1 MHDHQDAKATGIGK
15 DRVSSRR
22 TDSAP
27 AAPPGGLLGL
37 QATVGN
43 AAVVQMLRR
52 ADRSPVQRSAVHEVL
67 RSGGRPLA
75 DGVRADMEA
84 RLGADFSDV
93 RVHSDAR
100 ARASATAM
108 GARAYT
114 SGNHIVIG
122 AGGGDD
128 HTLAHELT
136 HVIQQRRGP
145 VAGTETGDGIKVS
158 DPSDRFE
165 REAEA
170 TARRVMRGSPA
181 GPGARIPAD
190 ASGAAPSGAAPSGRP
205 AVQRVLVLGS
215 KGEAKE
221 AEPAFMEIRE
231 GLTDPDLIGAWED
244 TKLKPAIMK
253 VLDEWIKAPKQST
266 PQATAKSKRGARDA
280 LGRSY
285 ATMDEAASAVLDRV
299 NALPVAE
306 VEKAISDDV
315 AVDAKIKEVLAGYV
329 ADNLRPWLAERRTQ
343 VTALGDALSKTIAE
357 LASVRR
363 LYLPYIDFG
372 EKTLDAILGNPEAQ
386 GFATLISAVH
396 DIAEILY
403 GIKELE
409 QYVTVSAEQFKGYV
423 FKDEAKLAGPRN
435 SPSWALGE
443 GAGQAGGSVDD
454 LERTPV
460 APTFRGPM
468 ATPNQLNDQV
478 RTAGRLGYPV
488 SLGPSRTT
496 GKLMKLAD
504 ATGAD
509 PAVKEAIAYSL
520 LALWY
525 TDYRRDLTDIHRY
538 HFVMDM
544 AANFGVAYDPHKAP
558 RNPATG
564 QDYSQLIADTLD
576 RFRKNH
582 EEESARYW
590 KKTEELKLAPPAVPG
605 PVNGPA
611 SAAGE
616 PSDRAVA
623 DAGPVWKADPVA
635 RAVMAAL
642 KFAPKESKFRIP
654 GEKQD
659 VIEALRDMAAFR
671 ELGLTEERFDAAFG
685 LLTLKEHVGNKPL
698 VQIDRMGLGL
708 TNPGRTAVKKA
719 TDL

>member
-1 MHDHQDAKATGIGK
+1 MRDHEDAKATGIGR
-15 DRVSSRR
+15 DRTSSRR
-22 TDSAP
+22 ADPAP
-27 AAPPGGLLGL
+27 AAQPAGLLGL
-37 QATVGN
+37 QAAVGN

-52 ADRSPVQRSAVHEVL
+52 AGGGEVQRSAVHDVL
-67 RSGGRPLA
+67 RAGGQPL
-75 DGVRADMEA
+75 DEGVRTDMEA

-93 RVHSDAR
+93 RVHSDTR
-100 ARASATAM
+100 ARASAAAM

-122 AGGGDD
+122 DGGGDR

-145 VAGTETGDGIKVS
+145 VAGTETGDGLRVS

-170 TARRVMRGSPA
+170 TAHRVLRGSPA
-181 GPGARIPAD
+181 GAAAHGPAD
-190 ASGAAPSGAAPSGRP
+190 ASGATPAGRP
-205 AVQRVLVLGS
+205 SVQRLLVLGQ
-215 KGEAKE
+215 KGEAKA
-221 AEPAFMEIRE
+221 AEPAYAEIRAE
-231 GLTDPDLIGAWED
+231 LTDPELISAWED
-244 TKLKPAIMK
+244 TKNKPAIMK
-253 VLDEWIKAPKQST
+253 VLDEWITAPKQST
-266 PQATAKSKRGARDA
+266 PQATAKSKRGPRDA
-280 LGRSY
+280 LARSY

-299 NALPVAE
+299 NALPVAD

-315 AVDAKIKEVLAGYV
+315 AVDAKIKEVLAGFV
-329 ADNLRPWLAERRTQ
+329 ANSLRPWLGKQRTQ
-343 VTALGDALSKTIAE
+343 VTKLEDMLSKTVAE

-363 LYLPYIDFG
+363 LYLPYIEFG
-372 EKTLDAILGNPEAQ
+372 EKTLDGILSHPEAQ
-386 GFATLISAVH
+386 GFATLISAIH

-403 GIKELE
+403 DIKELE
-409 QYVTVSAEQFKGYV
+409 QHVTVSEEQFKGYV
-423 FKDEAKLAGPRN
+423 LKDGAKLAGPRN
-435 SPSWALGE
+435 SPAWALGD
-443 GAGQAGGSVDD
+443 GAGASGGSVDD

-460 APTFRGPM
+460 PNTFRGAM
-468 ATPNQLNDQV
+468 ATPNQRNDQV
-478 RTAGRLGYPV
+478 RTAGHLGYPV

-504 ATGAD
+504 TTGAD

-544 AANFGVAYDPHKAP
+544 AANFGVAYDPYKAP

-590 KKTEELKLAPPAVPG
+590 KKAEELKLDPPAIPG
-605 PVNGPA
+605 PVNGP
-611 SAAGE
+611 SAGE
-616 PSDRAVA
+616 QSAQAVEEA
-623 DAGPVWKADPVA
+623 APAWKTDPVA

-642 KFAPKESKFRIP
+642 KAAPKFRIP
-654 GEKQD
+654 GEKHD
-659 VIEALRDMAAFR
+659 AVDRLR
-671 ELGLTEERFDAAFG
+671 LTEEQFDAAFT
-685 LLTLKEHVGNKPL
+685 LLTSKDHVGNKPL
-698 VQIDRMGLGL
+698 VQIDRMGLVL
-708 TNPGRTAVKKA
+708 TNPGKAAAKKA

>member
-1 MHDHQDAKATGIGK
+1 MGR
-15 DRVSSRR
+15 DRTSSRR
-22 TDSAP
+22 EDPASAARP
-27 AAPPGGLLGL
+27 AGLLGL
-37 QATVGN
+37 QAAVGN

-52 ADRSPVQRSAVHEVL
+52 AGGAEVQRSAVHDVL
-67 RSGGRPLA
+67 RTGGRPL
-75 DGVRADMEA
+75 DEGVRTDMEA

-100 ARASATAM
+100 ARATATAM

-122 AGGGDD
+122 DGGGDR

-145 VAGTETGDGIKVS
+145 VAGTETGDGLRVS

-170 TARRVMRGSPA
+170 TAHRVLRGSPA
-181 GPGARIPAD
+181 GAAAHGPAD
-190 ASGAAPSGAAPSGRP
+190 ASGATPAERPS
-205 AVQRVLVLGS
+205 VQRLLVLGQ
-215 KGEAKE
+215 KGEAKA
-221 AEPAFMEIRE
+221 AEPAYAEIRAE
-231 GLTDPDLIGAWED
+231 LTDPELISAWED
-244 TKLKPAIMK
+244 TKNKPAIMK
-253 VLDEWIKAPKQST
+253 VLDEWITAPKQST
-266 PQATAKSKRGARDA
+266 PQATAKSKRGPRDA
-280 LGRSY
+280 LARSY

-299 NALPVAE
+299 NALPVAD

-315 AVDAKIKEVLAGYV
+315 AVDAKIKEVLAQFV
-329 ADNLRPWLAERRTQ
+329 ANALRPWLGEQRKQ
-343 VTALGDALSKTIAE
+343 VTELEDVLSKTVAE

-363 LYLPYIDFG
+363 LYLPYIEFG
-372 EKTLDAILGNPEAQ
+372 EKTLDGILGNPEAQ
-386 GFATLISAVH
+386 GFATLISAIH

-409 QYVTVSAEQFKGYV
+409 QHVTVSAEQFKGYV
-423 FKDEAKLAGPRN
+423 LKDGAKLAGPRN
-435 SPSWALGE
+435 SPSWALGD
-443 GAGQAGGSVDD
+443 GSGGSVDD

-460 APTFRGPM
+460 PNTFRGAM

-478 RTAGRLGYPV
+478 RTAGHLGYPV

-504 ATGAD
+504 TTGAD

-544 AANFGVAYDPHKAP
+544 AANFGVAYDPYKAP

-590 KKTEELKLAPPAVPG
+590 KKAEELKLDPPAVPG
-605 PVNGPA
+605 PVNGP
-611 SAAGE
+611 SAAGGQ
-616 PSDRAVA
+616 SARAVEEA
-623 DAGPVWKADPVA
+623 APAWKTDPVA

-642 KFAPKESKFRIP
+642 KAAPKFRIP

-659 VIEALRDMAAFR
+659 AVGRLQ
-671 ELGLTEERFDAAFG
+671 LTEEQFDAAFT
-685 LLTLKEHVGNKPL
+685 LLTSKDHVGNKPL
-698 VQIDRMGLGL
+698 VQIDRMGLVL
-708 TNPGRTAVKKA
+708 TNPGKTAAKKA

>member
-1 MHDHQDAKATGIGK
+1 MRDHEDAKATGIGR
-15 DRVSSRR
+15 DRTSSRR
-22 TDSAP
+22 ADPAP
-27 AAPPGGLLGL
+27 VARPAGLLGL
-37 QATVGN
+37 QAAVGN

-52 ADRSPVQRSAVHEVL
+52 AGGAEVQRSAVHDVL
-67 RSGGRPLA
+67 RTGGRPL
-75 DGVRADMEA
+75 DEGVRTDMEA

-122 AGGGDD
+122 DGGGDR

-145 VAGTETGDGIKVS
+145 VAGTETGDGVRVS

-170 TARRVMRGSPA
+170 TAHRVLRGSPA
-181 GPGARIPAD
+181 GAAAHGPAD
-190 ASGAAPSGAAPSGRP
+190 ASGATPAGRP
-205 AVQRVLVLGS
+205 SVQRLLVLGQ
-215 KGEAKE
+215 KGEAKA
-221 AEPAFMEIRE
+221 AEPAYAEIRAE
-231 GLTDPDLIGAWED
+231 LTDPELISAWED
-244 TKLKPAIMK
+244 TKNKPAIMK
-253 VLDEWIKAPKQST
+253 VLDEWITAPKQST
-266 PQATAKSKRGARDA
+266 PQATAKSKRGPRDA
-280 LGRSY
+280 LARSY

-299 NALPVAE
+299 NALPVAD

-315 AVDAKIKEVLAGYV
+315 AVDAKIKEVLAQFV
-329 ADNLRPWLAERRTQ
+329 ANALRPWLGEQRKQ
-343 VTALGDALSKTIAE
+343 VTELEDVLSKTVAE

-363 LYLPYIDFG
+363 LYLPYIEFG
-372 EKTLDAILGNPEAQ
+372 EKTLDGILGNPEAQ
-386 GFATLISAVH
+386 GFATLISAIH

-409 QYVTVSAEQFKGYV
+409 QHVTVSAEQFKGYV
-423 FKDEAKLAGPRN
+423 LKDGAKLAGPRN
-435 SPSWALGE
+435 SPSWALGD
-443 GAGQAGGSVDD
+443 GSGGSVDD

-460 APTFRGPM
+460 PNTFRGAM

-478 RTAGRLGYPV
+478 RTAGHLGYPV

-504 ATGAD
+504 TTGAD

-544 AANFGVAYDPHKAP
+544 AANFGVAYDPYKAP

-590 KKTEELKLAPPAVPG
+590 KKAEELKLDPPAVPG
-605 PVNGPA
+605 PVNGP

-616 PSDRAVA
+616 QSARAVEEA
-623 DAGPVWKADPVA
+623 APAWKTDPVA

-642 KFAPKESKFRIP
+642 KAAPKFRIP

-659 VIEALRDMAAFR
+659 AVGRLQ
-671 ELGLTEERFDAAFG
+671 LTEEQFDAAFT
-685 LLTLKEHVGNKPL
+685 LLTSKDHVGNKPL
-698 VQIDRMGLGL
+698 VQIDRMGLVL
-708 TNPGRTAVKKA
+708 TNPGKTAAKKA

>member
-1 MHDHQDAKATGIGK
+1 
-15 DRVSSRR
+15 
-22 TDSAP
+22 
-27 AAPPGGLLGL
+27 
-37 QATVGN
+37 
-43 AAVVQMLRR
+43 MLRR
-52 ADRSPVQRSAVHEVL
+52 AGGAEVQRSAVHDVL
-67 RSGGRPLA
+67 RTGGRPL
-75 DGVRADMEA
+75 DEGVRTDMEA

-122 AGGGDD
+122 DGSGDR

-145 VAGTETGDGIKVS
+145 VAGTETGDGLRVS

-170 TARRVMRGSPA
+170 TAHRVLRGSPA
-181 GPGARIPAD
+181 GAAAHGPAD
-190 ASGAAPSGAAPSGRP
+190 ASGATPAGRP
-205 AVQRVLVLGS
+205 SVQRLLVLGQ
-215 KGEAKE
+215 KGEAKA
-221 AEPAFMEIRE
+221 AEPAYAEIRAE
-231 GLTDPDLIGAWED
+231 LTDPELISAWED
-244 TKLKPAIMK
+244 TKNKPAIMK
-253 VLDEWIKAPKQST
+253 VLDEWITAPKQST
-266 PQATAKSKRGARDA
+266 PQATAKSKRGPRDA
-280 LGRSY
+280 LARSY

-299 NALPVAE
+299 NALPVAD

-315 AVDAKIKEVLAGYV
+315 AVDAKIKEVLAQFV
-329 ADNLRPWLAERRTQ
+329 ANALRPWLGEQRKQ
-343 VTALGDALSKTIAE
+343 VTELEDVLSKTVAE

-363 LYLPYIDFG
+363 LYLPYIEFG
-372 EKTLDAILGNPEAQ
+372 EKTLDGILGNPEAQ
-386 GFATLISAVH
+386 GFATLISAIH

-409 QYVTVSAEQFKGYV
+409 QHVTVSAEQFKGYV
-423 FKDEAKLAGPRN
+423 LKDGAKLAGPRN
-435 SPSWALGE
+435 SPSWALGD
-443 GAGQAGGSVDD
+443 GSGGSVDD

-460 APTFRGPM
+460 PNTFRGAM

-478 RTAGRLGYPV
+478 RTAGHLGYPV

-504 ATGAD
+504 TTGAD

-544 AANFGVAYDPHKAP
+544 AANFGVAYDPYKAP

-590 KKTEELKLAPPAVPG
+590 KKAEELKLDPPAVPG
-605 PVNGPA
+605 PVNGP

-616 PSDRAVA
+616 QSAQAVA
-623 DAGPVWKADPVA
+623 EAAPAWKTDPVA

-642 KFAPKESKFRIP
+642 KAAPKFRIP

-659 VIEALRDMAAFR
+659 AVGRLQ
-671 ELGLTEERFDAAFG
+671 LTEEQFDAAFT
-685 LLTLKEHVGNKPL
+685 LLTSKDHVGNKPL
-698 VQIDRMGLGL
+698 VQIDRMGLVL
-708 TNPGRTAVKKA
+708 TNPGKTAAKKA

>member
-1 MHDHQDAKATGIGK
+1 MRDHEDAKATGIGR
-15 DRVSSRR
+15 DRTSSRR
-22 TDSAP
+22 EDPAP
-27 AAPPGGLLGL
+27 VARPAGLLGL
-37 QATVGN
+37 QAAVGN

-52 ADRSPVQRSAVHEVL
+52 AGGAEVQRSAVHDVL
-67 RSGGRPLA
+67 RTGGRPL
-75 DGVRADMEA
+75 DEGVRTDMEA

-122 AGGGDD
+122 DGGGDR

-145 VAGTETGDGIKVS
+145 VAGTETGDGLRVS

-170 TARRVMRGSPA
+170 TAHRVLRGSPA
-181 GPGARIPAD
+181 GAAAHGPAD
-190 ASGAAPSGAAPSGRP
+190 ASAATPAGRP
-205 AVQRVLVLGS
+205 SVQRLLVLGQ
-215 KGEAKE
+215 KGEAKA
-221 AEPAFMEIRE
+221 AEPAYAEIRAE
-231 GLTDPDLIGAWED
+231 LTDPELISAWED
-244 TKLKPAIMK
+244 TKNKPAIMK
-253 VLDEWIKAPKQST
+253 VLDEWITAPKQST
-266 PQATAKSKRGARDA
+266 PQATAKSKRGPRDA
-280 LGRSY
+280 LARSY

-299 NALPVAE
+299 NALPVAD

-315 AVDAKIKEVLAGYV
+315 AVDAKIKEVLAQFV
-329 ADNLRPWLAERRTQ
+329 ANALRPWLGEQRKQ
-343 VTALGDALSKTIAE
+343 VTELEDVLSKTVAE

-363 LYLPYIDFG
+363 LYLPYIEFG
-372 EKTLDAILGNPEAQ
+372 EKTLDGILGNPEAQ
-386 GFATLISAVH
+386 GFATLISAIH

-409 QYVTVSAEQFKGYV
+409 QHVTVSAEQFKGYV
-423 FKDEAKLAGPRN
+423 LKDGAKLAGPRN
-435 SPSWALGE
+435 SPSWALGD
-443 GAGQAGGSVDD
+443 GSGGSVDD

-460 APTFRGPM
+460 PNTFRGAM

-478 RTAGRLGYPV
+478 RTAGHLGYPV

-504 ATGAD
+504 TTGAD

-544 AANFGVAYDPHKAP
+544 AANFGVAYDPYKAP

-590 KKTEELKLAPPAVPG
+590 KKAEELKLDPPAVPG
-605 PVNGPA
+605 PVNGP

-616 PSDRAVA
+616 QSARAVEEA
-623 DAGPVWKADPVA
+623 APAWKTDPVA

-642 KFAPKESKFRIP
+642 KAAPKFRIP

-659 VIEALRDMAAFR
+659 AVGRLQ
-671 ELGLTEERFDAAFG
+671 LTEEQFDAAFT
-685 LLTLKEHVGNKPL
+685 LLTSKDHVGNKPL
-698 VQIDRMGLGL
+698 VQIDRMGLVL
-708 TNPGRTAVKKA
+708 TNPGKTAAKKA

>member
-1 MHDHQDAKATGIGK
+1 
-15 DRVSSRR
+15 
-22 TDSAP
+22 
-27 AAPPGGLLGL
+27 
-37 QATVGN
+37 
-43 AAVVQMLRR
+43 MLRR
-52 ADRSPVQRSAVHEVL
+52 AGGAEVQRSAVHDVL
-67 RSGGRPLA
+67 RTGGRPL
-75 DGVRADMEA
+75 DEGVRTDMEA

-122 AGGGDD
+122 DGGGDR

-145 VAGTETGDGIKVS
+145 VAGTETGDGLRVS

-170 TARRVMRGSPA
+170 TAHRVLRGSPA
-181 GPGARIPAD
+181 GAAAHGPAD
-190 ASGAAPSGAAPSGRP
+190 ASAATPAGRP
-205 AVQRVLVLGS
+205 SVQRLLVLGQ
-215 KGEAKE
+215 KGEAKA
-221 AEPAFMEIRE
+221 AEPAYAEIRAE
-231 GLTDPDLIGAWED
+231 LTDPELISAWED
-244 TKLKPAIMK
+244 TKNKPAIMK
-253 VLDEWIKAPKQST
+253 VLDEWITAPKQST
-266 PQATAKSKRGARDA
+266 PQATAKSKRGPRDA
-280 LGRSY
+280 LARSY

-299 NALPVAE
+299 NALPVAD

-315 AVDAKIKEVLAGYV
+315 AVDAKIKEVLAQFV
-329 ADNLRPWLAERRTQ
+329 ANALRPWLGEQRKQ
-343 VTALGDALSKTIAE
+343 VTELEDVLSKTVAE

-363 LYLPYIDFG
+363 LYLPYIEFG
-372 EKTLDAILGNPEAQ
+372 EKTLDGILGNPEAQ
-386 GFATLISAVH
+386 GFATLISAIH

-409 QYVTVSAEQFKGYV
+409 QHVTVSAEQFKGYV
-423 FKDEAKLAGPRN
+423 LKDGAKLAGPRN
-435 SPSWALGE
+435 SPSWALGD
-443 GAGQAGGSVDD
+443 GSGGSVDD

-460 APTFRGPM
+460 PNTFRGAM

-478 RTAGRLGYPV
+478 RTAGHLGYPV

-504 ATGAD
+504 TTGAD

-544 AANFGVAYDPHKAP
+544 AANFGVAYDPYKAP

-590 KKTEELKLAPPAVPG
+590 KKAEELKLDPPAVPG
-605 PVNGPA
+605 PVNGP

-616 PSDRAVA
+616 QSAQAVEEA
-623 DAGPVWKADPVA
+623 APAWKTDPVA

-642 KFAPKESKFRIP
+642 KAAPKFRIP

-659 VIEALRDMAAFR
+659 AVGRLQ
-671 ELGLTEERFDAAFG
+671 LTEEQFDAAFT
-685 LLTLKEHVGNKPL
+685 LLTSKDHVGNKPL
-698 VQIDRMGLGL
+698 VQIDRMGLVL
-708 TNPGRTAVKKA
+708 TNPGKTAAKKA

>member
-1 MHDHQDAKATGIGK
+1 MRDHEDAKATGIGR
-15 DRVSSRR
+15 DRTSSRR
-22 TDSAP
+22 EDPASAARP
-27 AAPPGGLLGL
+27 AGLLGL
-37 QATVGN
+37 QAAVGN

-52 ADRSPVQRSAVHEVL
+52 AGGAEVQRSAVHDVL
-67 RSGGRPLA
+67 RTGGRPL
-75 DGVRADMEA
+75 DEGVRTDMEA

-122 AGGGDD
+122 DGGGDR

-145 VAGTETGDGIKVS
+145 VAGTETGDGLRVS

-170 TARRVMRGSPA
+170 TAHRVLRGSPA
-181 GPGARIPAD
+181 GAAAHGPAD
-190 ASGAAPSGAAPSGRP
+190 ASGATPAERPS
-205 AVQRVLVLGS
+205 VQRLLVLGQ
-215 KGEAKE
+215 KGEAKA
-221 AEPAFMEIRE
+221 AEPAYAEIRAE
-231 GLTDPDLIGAWED
+231 LTDPELISAWED
-244 TKLKPAIMK
+244 TKNKPAIMK
-253 VLDEWIKAPKQST
+253 VLDEWITAPKQST
-266 PQATAKSKRGARDA
+266 PQATAKSKRGPRDA
-280 LGRSY
+280 LARSY

-299 NALPVAE
+299 NALPVAD

-315 AVDAKIKEVLAGYV
+315 AVDAKIKEVLAQFV
-329 ADNLRPWLAERRTQ
+329 ANALRPWLGEQRKQ
-343 VTALGDALSKTIAE
+343 VTELEDVLSKTVAE

-363 LYLPYIDFG
+363 LYLPYIEFG
-372 EKTLDAILGNPEAQ
+372 EKTLDGILGNPEAQ
-386 GFATLISAVH
+386 GFATLISAIH

-409 QYVTVSAEQFKGYV
+409 QHVTVSAEQFKGYV
-423 FKDEAKLAGPRN
+423 LKDGAKLAGPRN
-435 SPSWALGE
+435 SPSWALGD
-443 GAGQAGGSVDD
+443 GSGGSVDD

-460 APTFRGPM
+460 PNTFRGAM

-478 RTAGRLGYPV
+478 RTAGHLGYPV

-504 ATGAD
+504 TTGAD

-544 AANFGVAYDPHKAP
+544 AANFGVAYDPYKAP

-590 KKTEELKLAPPAVPG
+590 KKAEELKLDPPAVPG
-605 PVNGPA
+605 PVNGP

-616 PSDRAVA
+616 QSAQAVEEA
-623 DAGPVWKADPVA
+623 APAWKTDPVA

-642 KFAPKESKFRIP
+642 KAAPKFRIP

-659 VIEALRDMAAFR
+659 AVGRLQ
-671 ELGLTEERFDAAFG
+671 LTEEQFDAAFT
-685 LLTLKEHVGNKPL
+685 LLTSKDHVGNKPL
-698 VQIDRMGLGL
+698 VQIDRMGLVL
-708 TNPGRTAVKKA
+708 TNPGKTAAKKA

>member
-1 MHDHQDAKATGIGK
+1 MGRART
-15 DRVSSRR
+15 SR
-22 TDSAP
+22 TADPAP
-27 AAPPGGLLGL
+27 ATRPGGLLGL
-37 QATVGN
+37 QTSVGN
-43 AAVVQMLRR
+43 AAVVQMLAR
-52 ADRSPVQRSAVHEVL
+52 AGRTEVQRSAVHDVL
-67 RSGGRPLA
+67 RTGGRPLD
-75 DGVRADMEA
+75 DGVRVDMEA

-100 ARASATAM
+100 AKASATAM

-122 AGGGDD
+122 EGGGDD

-145 VAGTETGDGIKVS
+145 VAGTETGDGLRVS

-170 TARRVMRGSPA
+170 TAHRVMREDPA
-181 GPGARIPAD
+181 HAAAHGPAAHGPAD
-190 ASGAAPSGAAPSGRP
+190 ASGTTVARRP
-205 AVQRVLVLGS
+205 AVQRLLVLGK
-215 KGEAKE
+215 KGEAKA
-221 AEPAFMEIRE
+221 AEPAYAEIRAE
-231 GLTDPDLIGAWED
+231 LTDPELISAWED
-244 TKLKPAIMK
+244 TANKPAIMK
-253 VLDEWIKAPKQST
+253 VLDEWITAPKQST
-266 PQATAKSKRGARDA
+266 PQATADSKRGSRDA
-280 LGRSY
+280 LARSY

-329 ADNLRPWLAERRTQ
+329 ANALRPWLAQQRNQ
-343 VTALGDALSKTIAE
+343 VTELGDMLAKTVAE

-363 LYLPYIDFG
+363 LYLPYIEFG
-372 EKTLDAILGNPEAQ
+372 EKTLDGILGNPEAQ
-386 GFATLISAVH
+386 GFATLISAIH

-409 QYVTVSAEQFKGYV
+409 QHVTVSAEQFKGYV
-423 FKDEAKLAGPRN
+423 LKDQAKLAGPRN
-435 SPSWALGE
+435 SPDWAQQE
-443 GAGQAGGSVDD
+443 GAAPSGGSVGD

-460 APTFRGPM
+460 PNNFRGTM

-544 AANFGVAYDPHKAP
+544 AANFGVAYDPYQAP

-564 QDYSQLIADTLD
+564 RDYSPLITATLD

-582 EEESARYW
+582 EEEAARYW
-590 KKTEELKLAPPAVPG
+590 KSAEELKLAPPAVPG
-605 PVNGPA
+605 PVNGPS

-616 PSDRAVA
+616 QPAQAAEEAAPAWRTH
-623 DAGPVWKADPVA
+623 PVA
-635 RAVMAAL
+635 RAVLSAL
-642 KFAPKESKFRIP
+642 KSAPKFRIL
-654 GEKQD
+654 GAKQD
-659 VIEALRDMAAFR
+659 AIGQLH
-671 ELGLTEERFDAAFG
+671 LTEVQFDAAFT
-685 LLTLKEHVGNKPL
+685 LLTSKEHVGNKPL
-698 VQIDRMGLGL
+698 VQLDRMGLGL
-708 TNPGRTAVKKA
+708 TNPGKTAVKKA
-719 TDL
+719 ADL

>member
-1 MHDHQDAKATGIGK
+1 MGR
-15 DRVSSRR
+15 DRTSSRR
-22 TDSAP
+22 EDPAP
-27 AAPPGGLLGL
+27 AARPAGLLGL
-37 QATVGN
+37 QAAVGN

-52 ADRSPVQRSAVHEVL
+52 AGGAEVQRSAVHDVL
-67 RSGGRPLA
+67 RTGGRPL
-75 DGVRADMEA
+75 DEGVRTDMEA

-122 AGGGDD
+122 DGGGDR

-145 VAGTETGDGIKVS
+145 VAGTETGDGLRVS

-170 TARRVMRGSPA
+170 TAHRVLRGSPA
-181 GPGARIPAD
+181 GAAAHGPAD
-190 ASGAAPSGAAPSGRP
+190 ASGATPAGRP
-205 AVQRVLVLGS
+205 SVQRLLVLGQ
-215 KGEAKE
+215 KGEAKA
-221 AEPAFMEIRE
+221 AEPAYAEIRAE
-231 GLTDPDLIGAWED
+231 LTDPELISAWED
-244 TKLKPAIMK
+244 TKNKPAIMK
-253 VLDEWIKAPKQST
+253 VLDEWITAPKQST
-266 PQATAKSKRGARDA
+266 PQATAKSKRGPRDA
-280 LGRSY
+280 LARSY

-299 NALPVAE
+299 NALPVAD

-315 AVDAKIKEVLAGYV
+315 AVDAKIKEVLAQFV
-329 ADNLRPWLAERRTQ
+329 ANALRPWLGEQRKQ
-343 VTALGDALSKTIAE
+343 VTELEDVLSKTVAE

-363 LYLPYIDFG
+363 LYLPYIEFG
-372 EKTLDAILGNPEAQ
+372 EKTLDGILGNPEAQ
-386 GFATLISAVH
+386 GFATLISAIH

-409 QYVTVSAEQFKGYV
+409 QHVTVSAEQFKGYV
-423 FKDEAKLAGPRN
+423 LKDGAKLAGPRN
-435 SPSWALGE
+435 SPSWALGD
-443 GAGQAGGSVDD
+443 GSGGSVDD

-460 APTFRGPM
+460 PNTFRGAM

-478 RTAGRLGYPV
+478 RTAGHLGYPV

-504 ATGAD
+504 TTGAD

-544 AANFGVAYDPHKAP
+544 AANFGVAYDPYKAP

-590 KKTEELKLAPPAVPG
+590 KKAEELKLDPPAVPG
-605 PVNGPA
+605 PVNGP

-616 PSDRAVA
+616 QSAQAVA
-623 DAGPVWKADPVA
+623 EAAPAWKTDPVA

-642 KFAPKESKFRIP
+642 KAAPKFRIP

-659 VIEALRDMAAFR
+659 AVGRLQ
-671 ELGLTEERFDAAFG
+671 LTEEQFDAAFT
-685 LLTLKEHVGNKPL
+685 LLTSKDHVGNKPL
-698 VQIDRMGLGL
+698 VQIDRMGLVL
-708 TNPGRTAVKKA
+708 TNPGKTAAKKA

>member
-1 MHDHQDAKATGIGK
+1 
-15 DRVSSRR
+15 
-22 TDSAP
+22 
-27 AAPPGGLLGL
+27 
-37 QATVGN
+37 
-43 AAVVQMLRR
+43 MLRR
-52 ADRSPVQRSAVHEVL
+52 AGGAEVQRSAVHDVL
-67 RSGGRPLA
+67 RTGGRPL
-75 DGVRADMEA
+75 DEGVRTDMEA

-122 AGGGDD
+122 DGGGDR

-145 VAGTETGDGIKVS
+145 VAGTETGDGLRVS

-170 TARRVMRGSPA
+170 TAHRVLRGSPA
-181 GPGARIPAD
+181 GAAAHGPAD
-190 ASGAAPSGAAPSGRP
+190 ASAATPAGRP
-205 AVQRVLVLGS
+205 SVQRLLVLGQ
-215 KGEAKE
+215 KGEAKA
-221 AEPAFMEIRE
+221 AEPAYAEIRAE
-231 GLTDPDLIGAWED
+231 LTDPELISAWED
-244 TKLKPAIMK
+244 TKNKPAIMK
-253 VLDEWIKAPKQST
+253 VLDEWITAPKQST
-266 PQATAKSKRGARDA
+266 PQATAKSKRGPRDA
-280 LGRSY
+280 LARSY

-299 NALPVAE
+299 NALPVAD

-315 AVDAKIKEVLAGYV
+315 AVDAKIKEVLAQFV
-329 ADNLRPWLAERRTQ
+329 ANALRPWLGEQRKQ
-343 VTALGDALSKTIAE
+343 VTELEDVLSKTVAE

-363 LYLPYIDFG
+363 LYLPYIEFG
-372 EKTLDAILGNPEAQ
+372 EKTLDGILGNPEAQ
-386 GFATLISAVH
+386 GFATLISAIH

-409 QYVTVSAEQFKGYV
+409 QHVTVSAEQFKGYV
-423 FKDEAKLAGPRN
+423 LKDGAKLAGPRN
-435 SPSWALGE
+435 SPSWALGD
-443 GAGQAGGSVDD
+443 GSGGSVDD

-460 APTFRGPM
+460 PNTFRGAM

-478 RTAGRLGYPV
+478 RTAGHLGYPV

-504 ATGAD
+504 TTGAD

-544 AANFGVAYDPHKAP
+544 AANFGVAYDPYKAP

-590 KKTEELKLAPPAVPG
+590 KKAEELKLDPPAVPG
-605 PVNGPA
+605 PVNGP

-616 PSDRAVA
+616 QSARAVEEA
-623 DAGPVWKADPVA
+623 APAWKTDPVA

-642 KFAPKESKFRIP
+642 KAAPKFRIP

-659 VIEALRDMAAFR
+659 AVGRLQ
-671 ELGLTEERFDAAFG
+671 LTEEQFDAAFT
-685 LLTLKEHVGNKPL
+685 LLTSKDHVGNKPL
-698 VQIDRMGLGL
+698 VQIDRMGLVL
-708 TNPGRTAVKKA
+708 TNPGKTAAKKA

>member
-1 MHDHQDAKATGIGK
+1 
-15 DRVSSRR
+15 
-22 TDSAP
+22 
-27 AAPPGGLLGL
+27 
-37 QATVGN
+37 
-43 AAVVQMLRR
+43 MLRR
-52 ADRSPVQRSAVHEVL
+52 AGGAEVQRSAVHDVL
-67 RSGGRPLA
+67 RTGGRPL
-75 DGVRADMEA
+75 DEGVRTDMEA

-122 AGGGDD
+122 DGGGDR

-145 VAGTETGDGIKVS
+145 VAGTETGDGLRVS

-170 TARRVMRGSPA
+170 TAHRVLRGSPA
-181 GPGARIPAD
+181 GAAAHGPAD
-190 ASGAAPSGAAPSGRP
+190 ASAATPAGRP
-205 AVQRVLVLGS
+205 SVQRLLVLGQ
-215 KGEAKE
+215 KGEAKA
-221 AEPAFMEIRE
+221 AEPAYAEIRAE
-231 GLTDPDLIGAWED
+231 LTDPELISAWED
-244 TKLKPAIMK
+244 TKNKPAIMK
-253 VLDEWIKAPKQST
+253 VLDEWITAPKQST
-266 PQATAKSKRGARDA
+266 PQATAKSKRGPRDA
-280 LGRSY
+280 LARSY

-299 NALPVAE
+299 NALPVAD

-315 AVDAKIKEVLAGYV
+315 AVDAKIKEVLAQFV
-329 ADNLRPWLAERRTQ
+329 ANALRPWLGEQRKQ
-343 VTALGDALSKTIAE
+343 VTELEDVLSKTVAE

-363 LYLPYIDFG
+363 LYLPYIEFG
-372 EKTLDAILGNPEAQ
+372 EKTLDGILGNPEAQ
-386 GFATLISAVH
+386 GFATLISAIH

-409 QYVTVSAEQFKGYV
+409 QHVTVSAEQFKGYV
-423 FKDEAKLAGPRN
+423 LKDGAKLAGPRN
-435 SPSWALGE
+435 SPSWALGD
-443 GAGQAGGSVDD
+443 GSGGSVDD

-460 APTFRGPM
+460 PNTFRGAM

-478 RTAGRLGYPV
+478 RTAGHLGYPV

-504 ATGAD
+504 TTGAD

-544 AANFGVAYDPHKAP
+544 AANFGVAYDPYKAP

-590 KKTEELKLAPPAVPG
+590 KKAEELKLDPPAVPG
-605 PVNGPA
+605 PVNGP
-611 SAAGE
+611 SAAGGQ
-616 PSDRAVA
+616 SAQAVEEA
-623 DAGPVWKADPVA
+623 APAWKTDPVA

-642 KFAPKESKFRIP
+642 KAAPKFRIP

-659 VIEALRDMAAFR
+659 AVGRLQ
-671 ELGLTEERFDAAFG
+671 LTEEQFDAAFT
-685 LLTLKEHVGNKPL
+685 LLTSKDHVGNKPL
-698 VQIDRMGLGL
+698 VQIDRMGLVL
-708 TNPGRTAVKKA
+708 TNPGKTAAKKA